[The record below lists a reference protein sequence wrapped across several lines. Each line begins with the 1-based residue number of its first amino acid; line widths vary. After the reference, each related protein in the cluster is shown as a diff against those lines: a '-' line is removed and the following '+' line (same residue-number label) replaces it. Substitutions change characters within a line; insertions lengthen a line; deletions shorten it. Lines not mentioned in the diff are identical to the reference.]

1 MNAILS
7 LIISSGAVFTLVAIA
22 FFGVWAA
29 PHAFGVPQAA
39 FEWLFG
45 VVIPY
50 FAVIIFFVGIV
61 YRVVLWGKCPVPFR
75 IPSTCAQQKS
85 LPWFK
90 YGYAEKL
97 DNPFTTP
104 WVVGRMILEVLCFRS
119 LFRNT
124 RMEYGTGAN
133 VRYKPAKWLWLAAI
147 VFHYTFLVVILRH
160 LRFFTDPMPFFV
172 PIIEKVDGF
181 FQFYLP
187 VVYQSGLLL
196 GAALTFLL
204 LRRLIDPK
212 VRYISL
218 PADYFPLFLILAIAK
233 TGILMRYVFKVDVV
247 SIKELTMGLITLQPT
262 IPEGISVLFYIHI
275 FLVSMLFAYFPFSK
289 LMHMAGV
296 FLSPT
301 RNLSNNNR
309 AVRHINPWNPD
320 VKFHT
325 YEEYEDDFR
334 EKMIGV
340 GLPVEKGAPAEKEAA
355 PPADKAAASE
365 E

>member
-29 PHAFGVPQAA
+29 PHAFGIPRAA

-61 YRVVLWGKCPVPFR
+61 YRVVQWGKLPVPFR

-85 LPWFK
+85 LPWIK

-97 DNPFTTP
+97 DNP
-104 WVVGRMILEVLCFRS
+104 VSNAGVIGRMILEVLCFRS

-124 RMEYGTGAN
+124 RMEYGGGGGI
-133 VRYKPAKWLWLAAI
+133 RYKPAKWLWLAAI

-204 LRRLIDPK
+204 LRRLLDPK

-218 PADYFPLFLILAIAK
+218 PADYFPLFLILAIAQ
-233 TGILMRYVFKVDVV
+233 TGILMRYVLKADVV
-247 SIKELTMGLITLQPT
+247 SIKELTMGLVTLQPT

-275 FLVSMLFAYFPFSK
+275 FLVSVLFMYFPFSK

-301 RNLSNNNR
+301 RNLANNSR
-309 AVRHINPWNPD
+309 IVRHINPWNPD
-320 VKFHT
+320 VKYHT
-325 YEEYEDDFR
+325 YEAYEDDFR
-334 EKMIGV
+334 ERMVEV
-340 GLPVEKGAPAEKEAA
+340 GLPVEKEPPPKPPEEEAA
-355 PPADKAAASE
+355 AE

>member
-7 LIISSGAVFTLVAIA
+7 LIISSGAVFTLVAVA

-29 PHAFGVPQAA
+29 PHAFGIPRAA

-45 VVIPY
+45 VFIPY
-50 FAVIIFFVGIV
+50 SAAIIFFVGIV
-61 YRVVLWGKCPVPFR
+61 YRVVKWAKRPVPFR
-75 IPSTCAQQKS
+75 IPSTCGQQKS
-85 LPWFK
+85 LPWIK
-90 YGYAEKL
+90 YSYADKL
-97 DNPFTTP
+97 DNPFTNAGAF
-104 WVVGRMILEVLCFRS
+104 GRMVLEVLFFRS

-124 RMEYGTGAN
+124 RMEYGTGK
-133 VRYKPAKWLWLAAI
+133 VGGITYKPARWLWLAAI
-147 VFHYTFLVVILRH
+147 VFHYCFLVVIIRH
-160 LRFFTDPMPFFV
+160 LRFFTEPMPFFV
-172 PIIEKVDGF
+172 PIIEKIDGF

-204 LRRLIDPK
+204 LRRIIDPK

-233 TGILMRYVFKVDVV
+233 AGILMRYVFKADIA
-247 SIKELTMGLITLQPT
+247 SIKELTMGLVTLRPVV
-262 IPEGISVLFYIHI
+262 PEGISVVFYIHI
-275 FLVSMLFAYFPFSK
+275 FLVSILFMYFPFSK

-301 RNLSNNNR
+301 RNLPNNNR

-320 VKFHT
+320 VKIHT
-325 YEEYEDDFR
+325 YDAYENEFR
-334 EKMIGV
+334 EKMIEA
-340 GLPVEKGAPAEKEAA
+340 GLPVEKGMPAK
-355 PPADKAAASE
+355 
-365 E
+365 